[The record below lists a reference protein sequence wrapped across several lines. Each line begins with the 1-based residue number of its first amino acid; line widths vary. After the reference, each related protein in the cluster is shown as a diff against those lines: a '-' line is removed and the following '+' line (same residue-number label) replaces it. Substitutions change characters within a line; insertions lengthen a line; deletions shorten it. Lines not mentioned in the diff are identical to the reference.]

1 MNLRKKRAA
10 FGAIALSVM
19 ASVATAI
26 SPVTTIAAT
35 NASYV
40 SLGADLTADQKNT
53 VYELLGVKADEL
65 SDDNIVTV
73 TNAEEHE
80 YLDKYLDKS
89 IIGTRALSSAKVTG
103 ASSGSGITVT
113 TKNINYITEDMYKSA
128 LATAGMKDA
137 DVVVAGPTSIS
148 GTAGL
153 IGAMKAYSKMTGQVI
168 EPNVIETAT
177 AELVTSG
184 EIAESTGDSDKTTQL
199 IAAAKEVV
207 VNNNITNET
216 DIRNTI
222 NNISNQ
228 LNITLSD
235 SDVDKLVDLLKQIS
249 KLDIDADTLTE
260 QAKSIYEAA
269 TKNGLDLS
277 QYGISSADVN
287 SFFDKLPGFIQAFIN
302 WLRGIFSGS

>member
-1 MNLRKKRAA
+1 MNMKKRAA
-10 FGAIALSVM
+10 AGAVVLSII
-19 ASVATAI
+19 ASVATAA

-40 SLGADLTADQKNT
+40 SLGADLTDSQKAT
-53 VYELLGVKADEL
+53 VYDLLGVKESDL
-65 SDDNIVTV
+65 SSDNIVTV
-73 TNAEEHE
+73 TNSEEHQ

-89 IIGTRALSSAKVTG
+89 VIGTRALSSAKVTG
-103 ASSGSGITVT
+103 ASSGSGISVT

-137 DVVVAGPTSIS
+137 DVVVVGPSEIS

-168 EPNVIETAT
+168 EPTVIETAS

-184 EIAESTGDSDKTTQL
+184 EVAQDTGDPEKTTQL
-199 IAAAKEVV
+199 IAAAKQAVV
-207 VNNNITNET
+207 ENNITNET

-222 NNISNQ
+222 IDISNQ

-235 SDVDKLVDLLKQIS
+235 SDVDKIVELLKQIS
-249 KLDIDADTLTE
+249 KLDIDPNTLTQ

-269 TKNGLDLS
+269 AKNGLDLS
-277 QYGISSADVN
+277 QYGISSEDVS

-302 WLRGIFSGS
+302 WLRGIFGN